1 MSIRCSHIT
10 RRETQCKMW
19 TRCGRT
25 CHLHTKPGE
34 CVICLANEATYRL
47 RCGHQFHE
55 ACISRWRD
63 MGHNTCPTCRELI
76 DPDVSEEEE
85 EEEEDDNE
93 LSDEMLDDLREMII
107 YFLLEE

>member
-1 MSIRCSHIT
+1 M
-10 RRETQCKMW
+10 
-19 TRCGRT
+19 
-25 CHLHTKPGE
+25 
-34 CVICLANEATYRL
+34 ICLADEATYRL

-76 DPDVSEEEE
+76 DPDVSEDED
-85 EEEEDDNE
+85 EEDENEE